1 MRIAV
6 IIKEVP
12 DTEARIVLGADGK
25 PDLAGVKQI
34 INPYDEYAIEE
45 AIKQAEANGGST
57 TVGIVVGGDD
67 SRSNITQAL
76 ALGLDEAVLVQDA
89 ALNGDDPLQLA
100 KVLAAAIRSQNADV
114 VLAGRQGVD
123 YDWGLTGIAV
133 AAELDW
139 AHVGLVGKLELRGGD
154 FRAESEGDDGKLVTE
169 GALPAVFTTDK
180 GINEPRLAS
189 LKGIM
194 AAKKKSVTV
203 VSLSDLGLSG
213 GSLGSSKVEFI
224 GADYPPA
231 KQPGRIIE
239 GASVQ
244 EKVSKLVDALRN
256 EAKVI

>member
-12 DTEARIVLGADGK
+12 DTEARIALGADGK
-25 PDLAGVKQI
+25 PDLSGVKLI
-34 INPYDEYAIEE
+34 VNPYDDYAIEE
-45 AIKQAEANGGST
+45 AIKQAEAHQAT
-57 TVGIVVGGDD
+57 TVAIMIGSDD
-67 SRSNITQAL
+67 SRANLTQAL
-76 ALGLDEAVLVQDA
+76 ALGIDEAVLVQDP
-89 ALNGDDPLQLA
+89 ALDGSSGLQNA

-133 AAELDW
+133 AAQLDW
-139 AHVGLVGKLELRGGD
+139 AHVGLISRLELRGGE

-169 GALPAVFTTDK
+169 GALPAVFSTDK
-180 GINEPRLAS
+180 GINEPRLPS

-194 AAKKKSVTV
+194 AAKKKTVTV
-203 VSLSDLGLSG
+203 ASLSDLGLTAAAVADGHVSM
-213 GSLGSSKVEFI
+213 LGAE
-224 GADYPPA
+224 YPPA

-239 GASVQ
+239 GATVR
-244 EKVSKLVDALRN
+244 EKVAKLVDALRA

>member
-25 PDLAGVKQI
+25 PDLSGVKFI

-45 AIKQAEANGGST
+45 AVRQAEALSAT
-57 TVGIVVGGDD
+57 TVAIMIGDD
-67 SRSNITQAL
+67 SSRANLTQAL
-76 ALGLDEAVLVQDA
+76 ALGIDEAVLVQDA
-89 ALNGDDPLQLA
+89 ALDGAAPLVNGR
-100 KVLAAAIRSQNADV
+100 VLAAAVRSQNAGV

-139 AHVGLVGKLELRGGD
+139 AHVGLVSKLELRVDG
-154 FRAESEGDDGKLVTE
+154 FRSESEGDDGKLVTE

-180 GINEPRLAS
+180 GINEPRLPS

-194 AAKKKSVTV
+194 AAKKKTITV
-203 VSLSDLGLSG
+203 AGLSDLGLAG
-213 GSLGSSKVEFI
+213 GSVADGKVQFLGAE
-224 GADYPPA
+224 YPPA
-231 KQPGRIIE
+231 KQPGRVIE
-239 GASVQ
+239 GASAQ
-244 EKVSKLVDALRN
+244 EKVAKLVEALRN